1 MQNKKVFVKED
12 RYLVIK
18 RADLEAATAAGLLS
32 VGQIG
37 ILNKILCESSRIRS
51 NRGARPLHG
60 LFVESDWPEYDAV
73 LKMIADRV
81 EGVDGADKQGPILYC
96 IVDADGLPFMQEYC
110 VDLDAAALQKEVD
123 AMNEQDGIPPGGD
136 GFRVVPLEVYS
147 ISGAQ
152 QRNAWSTI
160 FDRFLRTF
168 PEQMNAPRRNATTMI
183 DDLLGEYGEIR
194 DNAQAVIDELEEA
207 ASHSPEARPAI
218 NNAIKLLRGLHK

>member
-60 LFVESDWPEYDAV
+60 LFVENDWPEYDAV

-160 FDRFLRTF
+160 FDRFRRTF
-168 PEQMNAPRRNATTMI
+168 PAQMNVPNRNATTMV

-207 ASHSPEARPAI
+207 ASHSPDARPAI

>member
-1 MQNKKVFVKED
+1 MKKEVFVKED

-123 AMNEQDGIPPGGD
+123 AMNEDSGIPQVVTASASCPLRCTAFQARNNVTPG
-136 GFRVVPLEVYS
+136 
-147 ISGAQ
+147 
-152 QRNAWSTI
+152 QRSLIASC
-160 FDRFLRTF
+160 
-168 PEQMNAPRRNATTMI
+168 APS
-183 DDLLGEYGEIR
+183 L
-194 DNAQAVIDELEEA
+194 
-207 ASHSPEARPAI
+207 S
-218 NNAIKLLRGLHK
+218 K

>member
-1 MQNKKVFVKED
+1 MKKQVFVKED
-12 RYLVIK
+12 RYIVIK
-18 RADLEAATAAGLLS
+18 NSDLVNAVESGLLTT
-32 VGQIG
+32 GQTSMIPVIMQG
-37 ILNKILCESSRIRS
+37 VNLSRAK
-51 NRGARPLHG
+51 RGKFALHG
-60 LFVESDWPEYDAV
+60 LFVENDWPEYDAV

-160 FDRFLRTF
+160 FERFLRTF

-207 ASHSPEARPAI
+207 ASHSPDARPAI

>member
-73 LKMIADRV
+73 LKMISDRV

-123 AMNEQDGIPPGGD
+123 AMNDQDVIPPGGD

-160 FDRFLRTF
+160 FDRFRRTF
-168 PEQMNAPRRNATTMI
+168 PEQMNVPNRNATTMV

-194 DNAQAVIDELEEA
+194 DSAQAVIDELEEA